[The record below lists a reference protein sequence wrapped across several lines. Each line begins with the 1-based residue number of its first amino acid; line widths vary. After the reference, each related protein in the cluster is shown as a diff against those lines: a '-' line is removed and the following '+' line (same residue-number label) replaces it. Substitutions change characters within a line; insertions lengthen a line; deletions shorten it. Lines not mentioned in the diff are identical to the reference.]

1 MKTFI
6 IVLKESQLSVDI
18 SKDCIEAATRHNI
31 NAEVWPAVN
40 GMNCD
45 HLFEHY
51 GIKEFHGEAMKN
63 APGVRGC
70 FLSHY
75 QLWLKC
81 IELNETICILEH
93 DGYFVRPLPIDVE
106 NHFTEIL
113 NLDPL
118 AQKDKDYDQQVTN
131 SLTTD
136 IQYFDPPA
144 YKGTMIGGDYIQ
156 GAYGYLIKPNAAKKL
171 VTFTQRIGASPTDKH
186 IGRNII
192 DLKSTTVP
200 VVKLHEFYT
209 TNGIIKNSSTKDLSK
224 FIKE

>member
-6 IVLKESQLSVDI
+6 IVMEESQLSVDV
-18 SKDCIEAATRHNI
+18 SRDCITAANQLKI
-31 NAEVWPAVN
+31 YPEIWPAVN

-45 HLFEHY
+45 HLFEEY
-51 GIKEFHGEAMKN
+51 GITDFHGEAMKN
-63 APGVRGC
+63 LPGVRGC
-70 FLSHY
+70 FLSHF

-81 IELNETICILEH
+81 IELDETICILEH
-93 DGYFVRPLPIDVE
+93 DGYFVRPLPADVE
-106 NHFTEIL
+106 KHFTEIL
-113 NLDPL
+113 NLDPF
-118 AQKDKDYDQQVTN
+118 AQKDPNYDKLVN
-131 SLTTD
+131 DSLDTD
-136 IQYFDPPA
+136 VDYFDPPA

-156 GAYGYLIKPNAAKKL
+156 GAYGYLIKPIAAKKL
-171 VTFTQRIGASPTDKH
+171 VTFTKRTGASPTDKH

>member
-6 IVLKESQLSVDI
+6 IVMKESQLSVDV
-18 SKDCIEAATRHNI
+18 SQDCIAAANQQNI
-31 NAEVWPAVN
+31 YPTIWPAVN

-45 HLFEHY
+45 HLFEEY
-51 GIKEFHGEAMKN
+51 KITDFHGDAMKN

-75 QLWLKC
+75 QLWLEC
-81 IELNETICILEH
+81 IKLNETICILEH
-93 DGYFVRPLPIDVE
+93 DGYFVRPLPEDVE

-113 NLDPL
+113 NLDPFGP
-118 AQKDKDYDQQVTN
+118 KDPEYDQQVAD
-131 SLTTD
+131 SLSTT
-136 IQYFDPPA
+136 INYFDPPA

-156 GAYGYLIKPNAAKKL
+156 GAYGYLIKPDAAKKL
-171 VTFTQRIGASPTDKH
+171 VEFTERIGASPTDKH
-186 IGRNII
+186 IGRNVI
-192 DLKSTTVP
+192 DLKATTVP

-209 TNGIIKNSSTKDLSK
+209 KNGIIKNSSTKDLLK